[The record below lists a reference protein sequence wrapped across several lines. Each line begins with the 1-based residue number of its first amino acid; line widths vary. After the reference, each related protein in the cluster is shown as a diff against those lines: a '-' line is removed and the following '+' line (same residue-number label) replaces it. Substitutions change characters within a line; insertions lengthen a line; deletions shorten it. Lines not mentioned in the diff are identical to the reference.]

1 MRQPILTLGLILA
14 TQPLLAQEAL
24 TLDSPA
30 TGHPGAVDIA
40 TPTTGNAWID
50 LRQNAKPGVVQNV
63 PKWVEAV
70 TFIPADTQTNPA
82 ALSVFRIRLA
92 RPDRHSTILF
102 FRIFFNDQTSAHPEI
117 VAWDESGSQVLRS
130 GPLGVGTELASSDAV
145 MIPMHGATTIEA
157 FAEYD
162 RLLQTRGLVA
172 VHPFDD
178 PLVLAGQGTV
188 GLEIL
193 EDVPDVDAVVV
204 PVGGGGLIS
213 GIATALKEQ
222 QPRVRVVGVEPEGA
236 PSLTRALEAGRV
248 VPLPTV
254 QTMADG
260 LAAPFAGPL
269 TLDIALRYVDDV
281 VLVSEDEIAEAL
293 RLTLERTKLQVEPAG
308 AAGVAALLTRRCG
321 VRPGARVVAVLSGG
335 NVDRALLKELL

>member
-1 MRQPILTLGLILA
+1 MPDE
-14 TQPLLAQEAL
+14 LLAVAHE
-24 TLDSPA
+24 
-30 TGHPGAVDIA
+30 HAVFE
-40 TPTTGNAWID
+40 
-50 LRQNAKPGVVQNV
+50 R
-63 PKWVEAV
+63 
-70 TFIPADTQTNPA
+70 A
-82 ALSVFRIRLA
+82 A
-92 RPDRHSTILF
+92 RH
-102 FRIFFNDQTSAHPEI
+102 A
-117 VAWDESGSQVLRS
+117 
-130 GPLGVGTELASSDAV
+130 
-145 MIPMHGATTIEA
+145 
-157 FAEYD
+157 
-162 RLLQTRGLVA
+162 A

-178 PLVLAGQGTV
+178 PHVIAGQGTV

-269 TLDIALRYVDDV
+269 TLDIGNKRQDKQRKCGDEAARDPLHTPIESSR
-281 VLVSEDEIAEAL
+281 SESGDQNRGNRHSRADTAE
-293 RLTLERTKLQVEPAG
+293 
-308 AAGVAALLTRRCG
+308 
-321 VRPGARVVAVLSGG
+321 
-335 NVDRALLKELL
+335 